1 MWPLLSLLK
10 LSHCYCQCFADMDTC
25 RNRRTNGAT
34 QTFRRPSLATNQSST
49 SQPRDSASLANRNSS
64 ENPGVYIPPHR
75 NGNLAEHRYS
85 KEQLLELFQNQ
96 RENNDLSEG
105 LEGLYVAGWEPS
117 AANGVTSG
125 SWGRRDESSKD
136 HALGVDV
143 CWEREGTSLPL
154 SLTEM
159 TEEDREVRMQSTSV
173 NFCDESLTHSSNTS
187 T

>member
-1 MWPLLSLLK
+1 
-10 LSHCYCQCFADMDTC
+10 MDTC
-25 RNRRTNGAT
+25 RNRRPNGVT
-34 QTFRRPSLATNQSST
+34 QTFRRPSLAANQSST
-49 SQPRDSASLANRNSS
+49 SQPRDGASLPNRNSS

-96 RENNDLSEG
+96 RENNDLSDG
-105 LEGLYVAGWEPS
+105 LESLYVAGWEPS
-117 AANGVTSG
+117 MANGVTSG

-143 CWEREGTSLPL
+143 CWEREGASLPL
-154 SLTEM
+154 GLTEM
-159 TEEDREVRMQSTSV
+159 TEEDREVRMEPTSV
-173 NFCDESLTHSSNTS
+173 NFSDELLTQSSYIS